1 MTDHIY
7 AYNSLTNFECKGH
20 AMTGNGNY
28 VNLAIFLE
36 KIVILFSADF
46 SNFELLCGGCALKK
60 R

>member
-46 SNFELLCGGCALKK
+46 SNFELLCGGCA
-60 R
+60 